1 MDDFGAAQTSAADIA
16 ESKRCCWKIGC
27 KRTARLEHMG
37 WRWCFRHYWTQ
48 DLSQSEGW
56 RNKLTTLRWTRPA

>member
-1 MDDFGAAQTSAADIA
+1 MDDTQACQASAADIA
-16 ESKRCCWKIGC
+16 EGKRRCWKPGC
-27 KRTARLEHMG
+27 KHTARLEHMG
-37 WRWCFRHYWTQ
+37 WRWCLRHYWTQ